1 MSDLNLNF
9 PSSRETM
16 LLISEWVSGSKIEL
30 KSGSISLTPLRNIS
44 KILCR
49 SKSVGSSVSSWAG
62 PNVATGCDLWQS
74 SHDDCWVSKHQNKV
88 PTVCRRTSTMSV
100 PGPLAACDFSPRKVW
115 QQRRSEEIAEIAI
128 HASGRAR
135 MDSSCHTS

>member
-9 PSSRETM
+9 PSASATM

-30 KSGSISLTPLRNIS
+30 KIGSNSVTPLRNIS

-49 SKSVGSSVSSWAG
+49 SRSVGSDVSSWAG
-62 PNVATGCDLWQS
+62 PNVGTGCDFPQS
-74 SHDDCWVSKHQNKV
+74 NHHDCRASKHQNKV

-100 PGPLAACDFSPRKVW
+100 ARPFVACDFSPRKAW
-115 QQRRSEEIAEIAI
+115 QQRKSEEIAEIPI
-128 HASGRAR
+128 HASGRA
-135 MDSSCHTS
+135 